1 MTRFTPVVV
10 ALALALLAL
19 LALTVPA
26 VAAAWDEGDTI
37 RTIRVEGNER
47 VEVAAI
53 LDIMRLREGD
63 LFRRTAVADAIR
75 DVYRLRYFDDI
86 IIEVEDLPNGVGLIV
101 RVKEKPAIRDI
112 RIQGEKKV
120 TIEDI
125 KEVMNLKPYA
135 ILDLA
140 KVRAN
145 ATKIEELYL
154 DKGFFL
160 AEVETRIVRGPAN
173 EVYVHFDIAE
183 GRKVLVKKID
193 IVGNDKIE
201 DRLIKQNIETREAGI
216 FPGAGEAGTYR
227 RETLELDVERIAF
240 LYSSKGYIDADVSRP
255 QVALSP
261 DKRWVYVTIHVEE
274 GPQYTI
280 GDISLSGDVIGE
292 GPVEDREAELLKLV
306 KSESGEVFN
315 RLTLAQ
321 DVERLVARYSED
333 GYAFANVIPLPKQ
346 DREKLTVDVRF
357 DIQKGKVIYLE
368 DIIIT
373 NNLATWDKTIRRE
386 IGLAEGDRWSGK
398 EIERARA
405 RLQRLGYFEEVNIT
419 TPRGDAPN
427 TLDMAID
434 VVEKPTGTFSLGAG
448 FSTVESLVIT
458 ANISRANFL
467 GLGYT
472 MAFNANISLGRNLI
486 KNGFFRGDNSQQRL
500 EFQLYDPYFL
510 DTRWTA
516 SISLYLRNQ
525 TVLLTQFRRGLD
537 IGFGRYLDPNNDLQV
552 SLLYSLETVGLSSL
566 RPSQKLAYGGNLYR
580 PGTKSSLTAS
590 IIYDKRD
597 NRISPTKGVFATAAA
612 ELAGGWKKRGEEQII
627 SILGGDFRFLRL
639 RANVRFFWP
648 LGTPATLPPAAQV
661 VFRYNF
667 SFGWIKSLDGT
678 VVPYTERYQAG
689 GPYSLRGYVP
699 LSLGPRI
706 RSLVNSDPVHATD
719 ALPVGGTASIIN
731 NFEIEFPI
739 VPPAELRGVVFF
751 DAGNAFGGLYGN
763 EPMRLENLRL
773 SAGFGVRWRSPMGP
787 LRFEWGF
794 PIGRKPGERGQV
806 FEFSVGSFF

>member
-1 MTRFTPVVV
+1 MT
-10 ALALALLAL
+10 LARPRSALLL
-19 LALTVPA
+19 LLLFVLAVPG
-26 VAAAWDEGDTI
+26 VAAAWEEGEVV
-37 RTIRVEGNER
+37 RGIRVEGNER
-47 VEVAAI
+47 VEVEAV
-53 LDIMRLREGD
+53 LDIIRLREGD
-63 LFRRTAVADAIR
+63 LLRRTAVADAIR

-86 IIEVEDLPNGVGLIV
+86 AVEVEDALDGVNLII

-112 RIQGEKKV
+112 RIEGEKKV
-120 TIEDI
+120 TTEDI

-135 ILDLA
+135 ILDMA
-140 KVRAN
+140 KVASN
-145 ATKIEELYL
+145 AQKIEELYL

-160 AEVETRIVRGPAN
+160 AEVETRIVRGAGN

-183 GRKVLVKKID
+183 GRKVLVKKIE
-193 IVGNDKIE
+193 IVGNEKIN

-216 FPGAGEAGTYR
+216 FPGAGETGTYR

-240 LYSSKGYIDADVSRP
+240 LYSAKGHIDADVSRP

-261 DKRWVYVTIHVEE
+261 DKRWVYVTIHIVE
-274 GPQYTI
+274 GPEYTI
-280 GDISLSGDVIGE
+280 GSIALTGDLIGE
-292 GPVEDREAELLKLV
+292 GPVEEREEELRKLV
-306 KSESGEVFN
+306 ESKEGEVFN

-333 GYAFANVIPLPKQ
+333 GYAFANVIPLPRQ
-346 DREKLTVDVRF
+346 DREKLSVDVRF
-357 DIQKGKVIYLE
+357 DIQKGNIIHLE
-368 DIIIT
+368 DIVIT

-386 IGLAEGDRWSGK
+386 IALAEGGQWSGK
-398 EIERARA
+398 AIERARS

-419 TPRGDAPN
+419 TPRGDAPD

-448 FSTVESLVIT
+448 FSTVESFVFT
-458 ANISRANFL
+458 ANISRSNFL

-472 MAFNANISLGRNLI
+472 LAFNANLSLGRNLLQ
-486 KNGFFRGDNSQQRL
+486 NGFFRGDNSQQRL

-510 DTRWTA
+510 DSRWTA
-516 SISLYLRNQ
+516 SLSLYLRNQ
-525 TVLLTQFRRGLD
+525 TFILTQFRRGLD

-566 RPSQKLAYGGNLYR
+566 RPAQKLALGGNLYR

-590 IIYDKRD
+590 VIFDKRD
-597 NRISPTKGVFATAAA
+597 NRISPTKGLFATAAV
-612 ELAGGWKKRGEEQII
+612 ELAGGWKRQGEEEIVRV
-627 SILGGDFRFLRL
+627 LGGDFRFARL

-648 LGTPATLPPAAQV
+648 LGTPDTLPPSAQV

-689 GPYSLRGYVP
+689 GPYSIRGYVP
-699 LSLGPRI
+699 LSLGPKI
-706 RSLVNSDPVHATD
+706 RSLVNSDPVHAAD
-719 ALPVGGTASIIN
+719 ALPIGGTASIVN

-739 VPPAELRGVVFF
+739 VPPAEVRGVIFF

-763 EPMRLENLRL
+763 EPMRIENMRL

-794 PIGRKPGERGQV
+794 PIGRKPGEQGQV